1 MTWKCMHTKA
11 NVWVFTASIFIIA
24 KLEAPKTS
32 FSSWIKTDYDMTYHG
47 TLSNDKK
54 KWLFKKHIDM
64 GESSSHISKWK
75 KPIWKSCIVFDSI
88 CMPLWKRQFTMQKI
102 NNLVVSF
109 KFLPRLLSAPTILT
123 VYVRVKCY
131 QLR

>member
-1 MTWKCMHTKA
+1 MIWKCMHTKA
-11 NVWVFTASIFIIA
+11 NVWVFTASIIA

-54 KWLFKKHIDM
+54 KWLFKKCIDV
-64 GESSSHISKWK
+64 GESLSHISKRK
-75 KPIWKSCIVFDSI
+75 KPIWKSCIVFDSM
-88 CMPLWKRQFTMQKI
+88 CMPLWKRQFTMEKI

-109 KFLPRLLSAPTILT
+109 KIFAQTLVCPNFTHSVYYSQYLS
-123 VYVRVKCY
+123 
-131 QLR
+131 